1 MAAKYKSPKHKLVKF
16 FEGSRDTWKTRANK
30 YHGEL
35 NNANNKLRYHKNK
48 SKELRSENKQLLGQ
62 IAELEKALAEAK
74 KNQTSNYFSESIYGH
89 TYSVGHV
96 SSILNSI
103 LSSIGLRASAKSM
116 TNYSEALNIID
127 IVPCWQTGRD
137 WLLKL
142 GLYKLNEPKEY
153 SDDWVWITDHSIQLG
168 AEKVLLVLGIREK
181 HIPAGRALTFDD
193 LTTLGLYISRN
204 TNSEV
209 VKAQL
214 SEVADKYGSPM
225 HIVSDGGPDLKRGI
239 DDFIKS
245 SSHTSFIYDIKH
257 KIAIYLKKLLGKNDS
272 FLSFC
277 ELAAKSQGYMRQTD
291 VAALAPPNQR
301 SKSRF
306 MNLDGL
312 INWANKII
320 ALEPDKIKHLLD
332 EQRFQRC
339 LGWLSMYVSDIDC
352 WTRLIDIAEFS
363 IKHIAENGI
372 YRGLSEKLMFKFDGI
387 ACCPLSQQL
396 AGLLVQDAAE
406 NEYKV
411 KPGHKTVGSSD
422 IIESVFGCFKNL
434 EKQQSASGFTSLV
447 LAIPAM
453 VGGVGNEILKLAMEN
468 TKVKQVRNW
477 ITENLGLSVQA
488 KRKLCYAK

>member
-1 MAAKYKSPKHKLVKF
+1 
-16 FEGSRDTWKTRANK
+16 
-30 YHGEL
+30 
-35 NNANNKLRYHKNK
+35 
-48 SKELRSENKQLLGQ
+48 
-62 IAELEKALAEAK
+62 
-74 KNQTSNYFSESIYGH
+74 
-89 TYSVGHV
+89 
-96 SSILNSI
+96 
-103 LSSIGLRASAKSM
+103 M
-116 TNYSEALNIID
+116 TTYSEALNITD
-127 IVPCWQTGRD
+127 LVPCWQTGRD

-153 SDDWVWITDHSIQLG
+153 SDDWIWITDHSIQLG
-168 AEKVLLVLGIREK
+168 AEKVLLVLGIRER

-193 LTTLGLYISRN
+193 LTTLGLYISKS
-204 TNSEV
+204 TNAEV

-214 SEVADKYGSPM
+214 SEVAKKYGSPM
-225 HIVSDGGPDLKRGI
+225 HIVSDGGPDLKKGI
-239 DDFIKS
+239 DDFIES

-257 KIAIYLKKLLGKNDS
+257 KIAVYLKKLLGKNDS

-277 ELAAKSQGYMRQTD
+277 ELAAKSQSYMRQTD

-312 INWANKII
+312 IKWANRILGIDDNKVDQ
-320 ALEPDKIKHLLD
+320 LMDSDK
-332 EQRFQRC
+332 FQRC
-339 LGWLSMYVSDIDC
+339 LRWLRMYESDIAC

-396 AGLLVQDAAE
+396 AGLVVQDAAE

-453 VGGVGNEILKLAMEN
+453 VGGVGSNLIKVAMEN
-468 TKVKQVRNW
+468 TKVREVKDW
-477 ITENLGLSVQA
+477 ITENLGMSVQA
-488 KRKLCYAK
+488 KRKLCFSNLSE